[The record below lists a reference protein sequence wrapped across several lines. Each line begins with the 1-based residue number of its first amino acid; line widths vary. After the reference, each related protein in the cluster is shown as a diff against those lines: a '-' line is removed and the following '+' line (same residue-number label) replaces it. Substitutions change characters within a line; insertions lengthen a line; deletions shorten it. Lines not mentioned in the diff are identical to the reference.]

1 MIFGRLILVSTTY
14 YNKIIDHEDFS
25 YFVSLNRVRPVFI
38 KIASNSLDRKVF
50 IYTNSIVIEEGNT
63 LQKIGMPLDELLK
76 YSPFVKGDQNKRKN
90 YYREKNPTPKTI
102 MEKKPITLKFE

>member
-14 YNKIIDHEDFS
+14 YNKIIDHDNFS

-50 IYTNSIVIEEGNT
+50 IYTNSII
-63 LQKIGMPLDELLK
+63 L
-76 YSPFVKGDQNKRKN
+76 
-90 YYREKNPTPKTI
+90 
-102 MEKKPITLKFE
+102 